1 MAKDASFDI
10 VSQIDMQ
17 EVNNAINQ
25 ANKEISQRY
34 DFKNSKSEIK
44 LESEELKI
52 LADDDYKLTAVID
65 VLRTKLINRKVSTK
79 NLEYGKV
86 EEASGGMVRQNIKI
100 KQGVETDKAKQ
111 IVKDIK
117 NSKIKVQSQI
127 EGDHVR
133 VTGKNRDDLQSVIQ
147 LLKSNDYGLEL
158 QFTNYR

>member
-10 VSQIDMQ
+10 VSLVDMQ